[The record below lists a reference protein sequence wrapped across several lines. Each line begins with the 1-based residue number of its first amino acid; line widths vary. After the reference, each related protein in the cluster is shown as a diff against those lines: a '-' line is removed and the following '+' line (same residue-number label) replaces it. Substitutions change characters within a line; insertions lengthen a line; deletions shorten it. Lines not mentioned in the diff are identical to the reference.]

1 MRELVVAMGMLWG
14 ARDALV
20 AWRVVCASSHKRVCR
35 SRGLLLTQDIMLAN
49 YDLVIVGRHL
59 KVQHASMQ
67 CFAMW
72 RQAPFAKSCCF
83 SRQRPERHAAVLTLH
98 GHEIE
103 ANDMPYTKCYL
114 GARHLLR
121 YFNEYF
127 SFLGCNRGGY
137 SSAQNH
143 WHETYQTWLLRWDQT
158 KLMGG

>member
-1 MRELVVAMGMLWG
+1 MSLWSLWACCEARVTLLWLDASFVRAATKGLSVKGM
-14 ARDALV
+14 
-20 AWRVVCASSHKRVCR
+20 
-35 SRGLLLTQDIMLAN
+35 LLTQDLMLAN
-49 YDLVIVGRHL
+49 YDLAIVGRHL

-103 ANDMPYTKCYL
+103 ANVLPYTKCYL

-127 SFLGCNRGGY
+127 SFLGCNRGFIHQPK
-137 SSAQNH
+137 SL
-143 WHETYQTWLLRWDQT
+143 TWNLSNMIT
-158 KLMGG
+158 

>member
-1 MRELVVAMGMLWG
+1 MTLLWLDASFVRAATKGLSVKGM
-14 ARDALV
+14 
-20 AWRVVCASSHKRVCR
+20 
-35 SRGLLLTQDIMLAN
+35 LLTQDIMLAN
-49 YDLVIVGRHL
+49 YDLAIVGRHL

-103 ANDMPYTKCYL
+103 ANVLPYTKCYL

-127 SFLGCNRGGY
+127 SFLGCNRGFIHQPK
-137 SSAQNH
+137 SL
-143 WHETYQTWLLRWDQT
+143 T
-158 KLMGG
+158 